1 MTLDADTVSD
11 HRQCGCCGRDR
22 PARRVAE
29 LGVTPGVFICAG
41 CALWAARRAG
51 VMSALRQTRLR
62 SMLPS
67 LQRRRA
73 DRGRMI
79 RAAIPVL
86 ASTDLDRT
94 ATFYAPVGFTA
105 AERHNR
111 YLLLHSGDVELH
123 FGLHDN
129 AAAPGRCFVFVADAA
144 KLWEQLRHHNVEGVG
159 PVTDQD

>member
-1 MTLDADTVSD
+1 
-11 HRQCGCCGRDR
+11 
-22 PARRVAE
+22 
-29 LGVTPGVFICAG
+29 
-41 CALWAARRAG
+41 
-51 VMSALRQTRLR
+51 
-62 SMLPS
+62 
-67 LQRRRA
+67 
-73 DRGRMI
+73 MI

-159 PVTDQD
+159 PVTDQDYGLREFVVTDPDGNQIRVGSPPH